1 MVFSSIIFLYFFLP
15 CMLIIYYISPNKT
28 KNIVLLISGLFF
40 YAWGEPVY
48 VFLMLLTTLVDYTAG
63 GIIDRFDSSKKIRTL
78 ALISSLIINLGIL
91 FTFKYSSFFAGIFG
105 IELKKLPLPVGISFY
120 TFQSISYTIDMYM
133 RKIKVQKNFI
143 NYAAYVTLFPQIVAG
158 PIVRYEDVQNEINS
172 RKVNIYLLG
181 EGAGIFIKGLAK
193 KVLLANNIGLLWTEI
208 KGMDYSEISVLT
220 AWLGILAFTFQIYY
234 DFSGYSDMAVGLGK
248 MLGFN
253 FPENFRHPYISRS
266 ISEFWRRWH
275 ITLGSWFR
283 SYVYIPLGGNRKGK
297 YKTLRNLLIVWGL
310 TGLWHGAS
318 WNFILWGLYF
328 GTILVIEKRF
338 FLKFFEKH
346 KIIGNMVTNILVVI
360 GFVFFYNEKNI
371 LDIFI
376 KMFTGRGISFTNV
389 STNYYLLNYLV
400 LLIISFIACTPLLKN
415 IINKCKKNKNLN
427 IVISIV
433 EPIVLIGLLVLST
446 AFIVDAS
453 SNSFLYFRF

>member
-1 MVFSSIIFLYFFLP
+1 MIFSSIYFIYYFLIIFLILYFITPKKF
-15 CMLIIYYISPNKT
+15 
-28 KNIVLLISGLFF
+28 KNYTLLLGSLFFYFYGDSKYIVLL
-40 YAWGEPVY
+40 
-48 VFLMLLTTLVDYTAG
+48 
-63 GIIDRFDSSKKIRTL
+63 
-78 ALISSLIINLGIL
+78 LISSLVNYILGRLISKKNKKLFLIIGLIFNFGLLFYFKYFNFFLSNINSLFKTNINLFSIV
-91 FTFKYSSFFAGIFG
+91 
-105 IELKKLPLPVGISFY
+105 LPLGISFY
-120 TFQSISYTIDMYM
+120 TFKNASYLIDVYKN
-133 RKIKVQKNFI
+133 RVNSEKNFI
-143 NYAAYVTLFPQIVAG
+143 NYFTYIAMFPSLIQG
-158 PIVRYEDVQNEINS
+158 PIVRYKDIDLKDKKISFDNFAMGVE
-172 RKVNIYLLG
+172 R
-181 EGAGIFIKGLAK
+181 FIIGLSK
-193 KVLLANNIGLLWTEI
+193 KV
-208 KGMDYSEISVLT
+208 
-220 AWLGILAFTFQIYY
+220 ILADTLVKLVTSLTNMEVQTVVSLWVKATSDIVKLYL
-234 DFSGYSDMAVGLGK
+234 DFSGYTDMAIGLGLMIGIK
-248 MLGFN
+248 IM
-253 FPENFRHPYISRS
+253 ENFDYPLSTYSVTS
-266 ISEFWRRWH
+266 FWRKWH
-275 ITLGSWFR
+275 ISLSSWFKD
-283 SYVYIPLGGNRKGK
+283 YIYIPLGGNRKGK
-297 YKTLRNLLIVWGL
+297 FRKYFNIFVVWFL

-433 EPIVLIGLLVLST
+433 EPIILIGLLVLST

>member
-1 MVFSSIIFLYFFLP
+1 MIFSSIYFIYYFLIIFLILYFITPKKF
-15 CMLIIYYISPNKT
+15 
-28 KNIVLLISGLFF
+28 KNYTLLLGSLFFYFYGDSKYIVLL
-40 YAWGEPVY
+40 
-48 VFLMLLTTLVDYTAG
+48 
-63 GIIDRFDSSKKIRTL
+63 
-78 ALISSLIINLGIL
+78 LISSLVNYILGRLISKKNKKLFLIIGLIFNFGLLFYFKYFNFFLSNINSLFKTNINLFSIV
-91 FTFKYSSFFAGIFG
+91 
-105 IELKKLPLPVGISFY
+105 LPLGISFY
-120 TFQSISYTIDMYM
+120 TFKNASYLIDVYKN
-133 RKIKVQKNFI
+133 RVNPEKNFI
-143 NYAAYVTLFPQIVAG
+143 NYFTYIAMFPSLIQG
-158 PIVRYEDVQNEINS
+158 PIVRYKDIDLKDKKISFDNFAMGVERFIIGLS
-172 RKVNIYLLG
+172 KKVIL
-181 EGAGIFIKGLAK
+181 ADTLAK
-193 KVLLANNIGLLWTEI
+193 LVASLTNMEVQTVVSLWVKATSDI
-208 KGMDYSEISVLT
+208 VKLYL
-220 AWLGILAFTFQIYY
+220 
-234 DFSGYSDMAVGLGK
+234 DFSGYTDMAIGLGLMIGIK
-248 MLGFN
+248 IM
-253 FPENFRHPYISRS
+253 ENFDYPLSTYSVTS
-266 ISEFWRRWH
+266 FWRKWH
-275 ITLGSWFR
+275 ISLSSWFKD
-283 SYVYIPLGGNRKGK
+283 YIYIPLGGNRKGK
-297 YKTLRNLLIVWGL
+297 FRKYFNIFVVWFL

-346 KIIGNMVTNILVVI
+346 KIIGNIVTNFLVVI

-389 STNYYLLNYLV
+389 STNYYLLNYFV

>member
-1 MVFSSIIFLYFFLP
+1 MIFSSIYFIYYFLIIFLILYFITPKKF
-15 CMLIIYYISPNKT
+15 
-28 KNIVLLISGLFF
+28 KNYTLLLGSLFFYFYGDSKYIVLL
-40 YAWGEPVY
+40 
-48 VFLMLLTTLVDYTAG
+48 
-63 GIIDRFDSSKKIRTL
+63 
-78 ALISSLIINLGIL
+78 LISSLVNYILGRIISKKNRKLFLIIGLIFNFGLLFYFKYFNFFLSNINSLFKTNINLFSIV
-91 FTFKYSSFFAGIFG
+91 
-105 IELKKLPLPVGISFY
+105 LPLGISFY
-120 TFQSISYTIDMYM
+120 TFKNASYLIDVYKN
-133 RKIKVQKNFI
+133 RVNSEKNFI
-143 NYAAYVTLFPQIVAG
+143 NYFTYIAMFPSLIQG
-158 PIVRYEDVQNEINS
+158 PIVRYKDIDLKDKKISFDNFAMGVERFIIGLS
-172 RKVNIYLLG
+172 KKVIL
-181 EGAGIFIKGLAK
+181 ADTLAK
-193 KVLLANNIGLLWTEI
+193 LVTSLTNMEVQTVVSLWVKATSDI
-208 KGMDYSEISVLT
+208 VKLYL
-220 AWLGILAFTFQIYY
+220 
-234 DFSGYSDMAVGLGK
+234 DFSGYTDMAIGLGLMIGIK
-248 MLGFN
+248 IM
-253 FPENFRHPYISRS
+253 ENFDYPLSTYSVTS
-266 ISEFWRRWH
+266 FWRKWH
-275 ITLGSWFR
+275 ISLSSWFKD
-283 SYVYIPLGGNRKGK
+283 YIYIPLGGNRKGK
-297 YKTLRNLLIVWGL
+297 FRKYFNIFVVWFL

-346 KIIGNMVTNILVVI
+346 KIVGNMVTNILVVI
-360 GFVFFYNEKNI
+360 GFVFFYNEKNV

>member
-1 MVFSSIIFLYFFLP
+1 MIFSSIYFIYYFLIIFLILYFITPKKF
-15 CMLIIYYISPNKT
+15 
-28 KNIVLLISGLFF
+28 KNYTLLLGSLFFYFYGDSKYIVLL
-40 YAWGEPVY
+40 
-48 VFLMLLTTLVDYTAG
+48 
-63 GIIDRFDSSKKIRTL
+63 
-78 ALISSLIINLGIL
+78 LISSLVNYILGRLISKKNKKLFLIIGLIFNFGLLFYFKYFNFFLSNINSLFKTNINLFSIV
-91 FTFKYSSFFAGIFG
+91 
-105 IELKKLPLPVGISFY
+105 LPLGISFY
-120 TFQSISYTIDMYM
+120 TFKNASYLIDVYKN
-133 RKIKVQKNFI
+133 RVNSEKNFI
-143 NYAAYVTLFPQIVAG
+143 NYFTYIAMFPSLIQG
-158 PIVRYEDVQNEINS
+158 PIVRYKDIVLKDKKISFDNFAMGVERFIIGLS
-172 RKVNIYLLG
+172 KKVIL
-181 EGAGIFIKGLAK
+181 ADTLAK
-193 KVLLANNIGLLWTEI
+193 LVTSLTNMEVQTVVSLWVKATSDI
-208 KGMDYSEISVLT
+208 VKLYL
-220 AWLGILAFTFQIYY
+220 
-234 DFSGYSDMAVGLGK
+234 DFSGYTDMAIGLGLMIGIK
-248 MLGFN
+248 IM
-253 FPENFRHPYISRS
+253 ENFDYPLSTYSVTS
-266 ISEFWRRWH
+266 FWRKWH
-275 ITLGSWFR
+275 ISLSSWFKD
-283 SYVYIPLGGNRKGK
+283 YIYIPLGGNRKGK
-297 YKTLRNLLIVWGL
+297 FRKYFNIFVVWFL

-376 KMFTGRGISFTNV
+376 KMFTGKGISFTNE

-433 EPIVLIGLLVLST
+433 EPIILIGLLVLST

>member
-1 MVFSSIIFLYFFLP
+1 MIFSSIYFIYYFLIIFLILYFITPKKF
-15 CMLIIYYISPNKT
+15 
-28 KNIVLLISGLFF
+28 KNYTLLLGSLFFYFYGDSKYIVLL
-40 YAWGEPVY
+40 
-48 VFLMLLTTLVDYTAG
+48 
-63 GIIDRFDSSKKIRTL
+63 
-78 ALISSLIINLGIL
+78 LISSLVNYILGRLISKKNKKLFLIIGLIFNFGLLFYFKYFNFFLSNINSLFKTNINLFSIV
-91 FTFKYSSFFAGIFG
+91 
-105 IELKKLPLPVGISFY
+105 LPLGISFY
-120 TFQSISYTIDMYM
+120 TFKNASYLIDVYKN
-133 RKIKVQKNFI
+133 RVNSEKNFI
-143 NYAAYVTLFPQIVAG
+143 NYFTYIAMFPSLIQG
-158 PIVRYEDVQNEINS
+158 PIVRYKDIDLKDKKISFDNFAMGVERFVIGLS
-172 RKVNIYLLG
+172 KKVIL
-181 EGAGIFIKGLAK
+181 ADTLAK
-193 KVLLANNIGLLWTEI
+193 LVTSLTNMEVQTVVSLWVKATSDI
-208 KGMDYSEISVLT
+208 VKLYL
-220 AWLGILAFTFQIYY
+220 
-234 DFSGYSDMAVGLGK
+234 DFSGYTDMAIGLGLMIGIK
-248 MLGFN
+248 IM
-253 FPENFRHPYISRS
+253 ENFDYPLSTYSVTS
-266 ISEFWRRWH
+266 FWRKWH
-275 ITLGSWFR
+275 ISLSSWFKD
-283 SYVYIPLGGNRKGK
+283 YIYIPLGGNRKGK
-297 YKTLRNLLIVWGL
+297 FRKYFNIFVVWFL

-376 KMFTGRGISFTNV
+376 KMFTGKGISFTNV

-427 IVISIV
+427 IAISIV

>member
-1 MVFSSIIFLYFFLP
+1 MIFSSIYFIYYFLIIFLILYFITPKKFKNYTFL
-15 CMLIIYYISPNKT
+15 LGSLFFYFYGDSKY
-28 KNIVLLISGLFF
+28 IVLL
-40 YAWGEPVY
+40 
-48 VFLMLLTTLVDYTAG
+48 
-63 GIIDRFDSSKKIRTL
+63 
-78 ALISSLIINLGIL
+78 LISSLVNYILGRLISKKNKKLFLIIGLIFNFGLLFYFKYFNFFLSNINSLFKTNINLFSIV
-91 FTFKYSSFFAGIFG
+91 
-105 IELKKLPLPVGISFY
+105 LPLGISFY
-120 TFQSISYTIDMYM
+120 TFKNASYLIDVYKN
-133 RKIKVQKNFI
+133 RVNSEKNFI
-143 NYAAYVTLFPQIVAG
+143 NYFTYIAMFPSLIQG
-158 PIVRYEDVQNEINS
+158 PIVRYKDIDLKDKKISFDNFAMGVERFVIGLS
-172 RKVNIYLLG
+172 KKVIL
-181 EGAGIFIKGLAK
+181 ADTLAK
-193 KVLLANNIGLLWTEI
+193 LVTSLTNMEVQTVVSLWVKATSDI
-208 KGMDYSEISVLT
+208 VKLYL
-220 AWLGILAFTFQIYY
+220 
-234 DFSGYSDMAVGLGK
+234 DFSGYTDMAIGLGLMIGIK
-248 MLGFN
+248 IM
-253 FPENFRHPYISRS
+253 ENFDYPLSTYSVTS
-266 ISEFWRRWH
+266 FWRKWH
-275 ITLGSWFR
+275 ISLSSWFKD
-283 SYVYIPLGGNRKGK
+283 YIYIPLGGNRKGK
-297 YKTLRNLLIVWGL
+297 FRKYFNIFVVWFL

>member
-1 MVFSSIIFLYFFLP
+1 MIFSSIYFIYYFLIIFLILYFITPKKF
-15 CMLIIYYISPNKT
+15 
-28 KNIVLLISGLFF
+28 KNYTLLLGSLFFYFYGDSKYIVLL
-40 YAWGEPVY
+40 
-48 VFLMLLTTLVDYTAG
+48 
-63 GIIDRFDSSKKIRTL
+63 
-78 ALISSLIINLGIL
+78 LISSLVNYILGRLISKKNKKLFLIIGLIFNFGLLFYFKYFNFFLSNINSLFKTNINLFSIV
-91 FTFKYSSFFAGIFG
+91 
-105 IELKKLPLPVGISFY
+105 LPLGISFY
-120 TFQSISYTIDMYM
+120 TFKNASYLIDVYKN
-133 RKIKVQKNFI
+133 RVNPEKNFI
-143 NYAAYVTLFPQIVAG
+143 NYFTYIAMFPSLIQG
-158 PIVRYEDVQNEINS
+158 PIVRYKDIDLKDKKISFDNFAMGVERFIIGLS
-172 RKVNIYLLG
+172 KKVIL
-181 EGAGIFIKGLAK
+181 ADTLAK
-193 KVLLANNIGLLWTEI
+193 LVTSFTNMEVQTVVSLWVKATSDI
-208 KGMDYSEISVLT
+208 VKLYL
-220 AWLGILAFTFQIYY
+220 
-234 DFSGYSDMAVGLGK
+234 DFSGYTDMAIGLGLMIGIK
-248 MLGFN
+248 IM
-253 FPENFRHPYISRS
+253 ENFDYPLSTYSVTS
-266 ISEFWRRWH
+266 FWRKWH
-275 ITLGSWFR
+275 ISLSSWFKD
-283 SYVYIPLGGNRKGK
+283 YIYIPLGGNRKGK
-297 YKTLRNLLIVWGL
+297 FRKYFNIFVVWFL

-389 STNYYLLNYLV
+389 STNYYLLNYFV

-427 IVISIV
+427 LVISIV

>member
-1 MVFSSIIFLYFFLP
+1 MIFSSIYFIYYFLIIFLILYFITPKKF
-15 CMLIIYYISPNKT
+15 
-28 KNIVLLISGLFF
+28 KNYTLLLGSLFFYFYGDSKYIVLL
-40 YAWGEPVY
+40 
-48 VFLMLLTTLVDYTAG
+48 
-63 GIIDRFDSSKKIRTL
+63 
-78 ALISSLIINLGIL
+78 LISSLVNYILGRLISKKNKKLFLIIGLIFNFGLLFYFKYFNFFLSNINSLFKTNINLFSIV
-91 FTFKYSSFFAGIFG
+91 
-105 IELKKLPLPVGISFY
+105 LPLGISFY
-120 TFQSISYTIDMYM
+120 TFKNASYLIDVYKN
-133 RKIKVQKNFI
+133 RVNSEKNFI
-143 NYAAYVTLFPQIVAG
+143 NYFTYIAMFPSLIQG
-158 PIVRYEDVQNEINS
+158 PIVRYKDIDLKDKKISFDNFAMGVERFIIGLS
-172 RKVNIYLLG
+172 KKVIL
-181 EGAGIFIKGLAK
+181 ADTLAK
-193 KVLLANNIGLLWTEI
+193 LVTSLTNMEVQTVVSLWVKATSDI
-208 KGMDYSEISVLT
+208 VKLYL
-220 AWLGILAFTFQIYY
+220 
-234 DFSGYSDMAVGLGK
+234 DFSGYTDMAIGLGLMIGIK
-248 MLGFN
+248 IM
-253 FPENFRHPYISRS
+253 ENFDYPLSTYSVTS
-266 ISEFWRRWH
+266 FWRKWH
-275 ITLGSWFR
+275 ISLSSWFKD
-283 SYVYIPLGGNRKGK
+283 YIYIPLGGNRKGK
-297 YKTLRNLLIVWGL
+297 FRKYFNIFVVWFL

-376 KMFTGRGISFTNV
+376 KMFTGKGISFTNV

-427 IVISIV
+427 IVLSIV
-433 EPIVLIGLLVLST
+433 EPIILIGLLVLST

>member
-1 MVFSSIIFLYFFLP
+1 MIFSSIYFIYYFLIIFLILYFITP
-15 CMLIIYYISPNKT
+15 KKY
-28 KNIVLLISGLFF
+28 KNYTLLLGSLFFYFYGDSKYIVLL
-40 YAWGEPVY
+40 
-48 VFLMLLTTLVDYTAG
+48 
-63 GIIDRFDSSKKIRTL
+63 
-78 ALISSLIINLGIL
+78 LISSLVNYILGRLISKKNKKLFLIIGLIFNFGLLFYFKYFNFFLSNINSLFKTNINLFSIV
-91 FTFKYSSFFAGIFG
+91 
-105 IELKKLPLPVGISFY
+105 LPLGISFY
-120 TFQSISYTIDMYM
+120 TFKNASYLIDVYKN
-133 RKIKVQKNFI
+133 RVNSEKNFI
-143 NYAAYVTLFPQIVAG
+143 NYFTYIAMFPSLIQG
-158 PIVRYEDVQNEINS
+158 PIVRYKDIDLKDKKISFDNFAMGVERFIIGLS
-172 RKVNIYLLG
+172 KKVIL
-181 EGAGIFIKGLAK
+181 ADTLAK
-193 KVLLANNIGLLWTEI
+193 LVTSLTNMEVQTVVSLWVKATSDI
-208 KGMDYSEISVLT
+208 VKLYL
-220 AWLGILAFTFQIYY
+220 
-234 DFSGYSDMAVGLGK
+234 DFSGYTDMAIGLGLMIGIK
-248 MLGFN
+248 II
-253 FPENFRHPYISRS
+253 ENFDYPLSTYSVTS
-266 ISEFWRRWH
+266 FWRKWH
-275 ITLGSWFR
+275 ISLSSWFKD
-283 SYVYIPLGGNRKGK
+283 YIYIPLGGNRKGK
-297 YKTLRNLLIVWGL
+297 FRKYFNIFVVWFL

-328 GTILVIEKRF
+328 GIILVIEKRF

-415 IINKCKKNKNLN
+415 IINKCKNNKNLN

>member
-1 MVFSSIIFLYFFLP
+1 MIFSSIYFIYYFLIIFLILYFITP
-15 CMLIIYYISPNKT
+15 KKY
-28 KNIVLLISGLFF
+28 KNYTLLLGSLFFYFYGDSKYIVLL
-40 YAWGEPVY
+40 
-48 VFLMLLTTLVDYTAG
+48 
-63 GIIDRFDSSKKIRTL
+63 
-78 ALISSLIINLGIL
+78 LISSLVNYILGRLISKKNKKLFLIIGLIFNFGLLFYFKYFNFFLSNINSLFKTNINLFSIV
-91 FTFKYSSFFAGIFG
+91 
-105 IELKKLPLPVGISFY
+105 LPLGISFY
-120 TFQSISYTIDMYM
+120 TFKNASYLIDVYKN
-133 RKIKVQKNFI
+133 RVNSEKNFI
-143 NYAAYVTLFPQIVAG
+143 NYFTYIAMFPSLIQG
-158 PIVRYEDVQNEINS
+158 PIVRYKDIDLKDKKISFDNFAMGVERFIIGLS
-172 RKVNIYLLG
+172 KKVIL
-181 EGAGIFIKGLAK
+181 ADTLAK
-193 KVLLANNIGLLWTEI
+193 LVTSLTNMEVQTIVSLWVKATSDI
-208 KGMDYSEISVLT
+208 VKLYL
-220 AWLGILAFTFQIYY
+220 
-234 DFSGYSDMAVGLGK
+234 DFSGYTDMAIGLGLMIGIK
-248 MLGFN
+248 IM
-253 FPENFRHPYISRS
+253 ENFDYPLSTYSVTS
-266 ISEFWRRWH
+266 FWRKWH
-275 ITLGSWFR
+275 ISLSSWFKD
-283 SYVYIPLGGNRKGK
+283 YIYIPLGGNRKGK
-297 YKTLRNLLIVWGL
+297 FRKYFNIFVVWFL

-376 KMFTGRGISFTNV
+376 KMFTGKGISFTNV

>member
-1 MVFSSIIFLYFFLP
+1 MIFSSIYFIYYFLIIFLILYFITPKKF
-15 CMLIIYYISPNKT
+15 
-28 KNIVLLISGLFF
+28 KNYTLLLGSLFFYFYGDSKYIVLL
-40 YAWGEPVY
+40 
-48 VFLMLLTTLVDYTAG
+48 
-63 GIIDRFDSSKKIRTL
+63 
-78 ALISSLIINLGIL
+78 LISSLVNYILGRLISKKNKKLFLIIGLIFNFGLLFYFKYFNFFLSNINSLFKTNINLFSIV
-91 FTFKYSSFFAGIFG
+91 
-105 IELKKLPLPVGISFY
+105 LPLGISFY
-120 TFQSISYTIDMYM
+120 TFKNASYLIDVY
-133 RKIKVQKNFI
+133 KNKVNPEKNFI
-143 NYAAYVTLFPQIVAG
+143 NYFTYIAMFPSLIQG
-158 PIVRYEDVQNEINS
+158 PIVRYKDIDLKDKKISFDNFAMGVERFIIGLS
-172 RKVNIYLLG
+172 KKVIL
-181 EGAGIFIKGLAK
+181 ADTLAK
-193 KVLLANNIGLLWTEI
+193 LVTSLTNMEVQTVVSLWVKATSDI
-208 KGMDYSEISVLT
+208 VKLYL
-220 AWLGILAFTFQIYY
+220 
-234 DFSGYSDMAVGLGK
+234 DFSGYTDMAIGLGLMIGIK
-248 MLGFN
+248 IM
-253 FPENFRHPYISRS
+253 ENFDYPLSTYSVTS
-266 ISEFWRRWH
+266 FWRKWH
-275 ITLGSWFR
+275 ISLSSWFKD
-283 SYVYIPLGGNRKGK
+283 YIYIPLGGNRKGK
-297 YKTLRNLLIVWGL
+297 FRKYFNIFVVWFL

-338 FLKFFEKH
+338 FLNFFEKQ

-371 LDIFI
+371 LDIFL
-376 KMFTGRGISFTNV
+376 KMFTGKGISFTNV

>member
-1 MVFSSIIFLYFFLP
+1 MIFSSIYFIYYFLIIFLILYFITPKKF
-15 CMLIIYYISPNKT
+15 
-28 KNIVLLISGLFF
+28 KNYTLLLGSLFFYFYGDSKYIVLL
-40 YAWGEPVY
+40 
-48 VFLMLLTTLVDYTAG
+48 
-63 GIIDRFDSSKKIRTL
+63 
-78 ALISSLIINLGIL
+78 LISSLVNYILGRLISKKNKKLFLIIGLIFNFGLLFYFKYFNFFLSNINSLFKTNINLFSIV
-91 FTFKYSSFFAGIFG
+91 
-105 IELKKLPLPVGISFY
+105 LPLGISFY
-120 TFQSISYTIDMYM
+120 TFKNASYLIDVYKN
-133 RKIKVQKNFI
+133 RVNPEKNFI
-143 NYAAYVTLFPQIVAG
+143 NYFTYIAMFPSLIQG
-158 PIVRYEDVQNEINS
+158 PIVRYKDIDLKDKKISFDNFAMGVERFIIGLS
-172 RKVNIYLLG
+172 KKVIL
-181 EGAGIFIKGLAK
+181 ADTLAK
-193 KVLLANNIGLLWTEI
+193 LVTSLTNMEVQTVVSLWVKATSDI
-208 KGMDYSEISVLT
+208 VKLYL
-220 AWLGILAFTFQIYY
+220 
-234 DFSGYSDMAVGLGK
+234 DFSGYTDMAIGLGLMIGIK
-248 MLGFN
+248 IM
-253 FPENFRHPYISRS
+253 ENFDYPLSTYS
-266 ISEFWRRWH
+266 ITSFWRKWH
-275 ITLGSWFR
+275 ISLSSWFKD
-283 SYVYIPLGGNRKGK
+283 YIYIPLGGNRKGK
-297 YKTLRNLLIVWGL
+297 FRKYFNIFVVWFL

-427 IVISIV
+427 LVISIV

>member
-1 MVFSSIIFLYFFLP
+1 MIFSSIYFIYYFLIIFLILYFITPKKF
-15 CMLIIYYISPNKT
+15 
-28 KNIVLLISGLFF
+28 KNYTLLLGSLFFYFYGDSKYIVLL
-40 YAWGEPVY
+40 
-48 VFLMLLTTLVDYTAG
+48 
-63 GIIDRFDSSKKIRTL
+63 
-78 ALISSLIINLGIL
+78 LISSLVNYILGRLISKKNKKLFLIIGLIFNFGLLFYFKYFNFFLSNINSLFKTNINLFSIV
-91 FTFKYSSFFAGIFG
+91 
-105 IELKKLPLPVGISFY
+105 LPLGISFY
-120 TFQSISYTIDMYM
+120 TFKNASYLIDVYKN
-133 RKIKVQKNFI
+133 RVNPEKNFI
-143 NYAAYVTLFPQIVAG
+143 NYFTYIAMFPSLIQG
-158 PIVRYEDVQNEINS
+158 PIVRYKDIDLKDKKISFDNFAMGVERFIIGLS
-172 RKVNIYLLG
+172 KKVIL
-181 EGAGIFIKGLAK
+181 ADTLAK
-193 KVLLANNIGLLWTEI
+193 LVTSLTNMEVQTVVSLWVKATSDI
-208 KGMDYSEISVLT
+208 VKLYL
-220 AWLGILAFTFQIYY
+220 
-234 DFSGYSDMAVGLGK
+234 DFSGYTDMAIGLGLMIGIK
-248 MLGFN
+248 IM
-253 FPENFRHPYISRS
+253 ENFDYPLSTYSVTS
-266 ISEFWRRWH
+266 FWRKWH
-275 ITLGSWFR
+275 ISLSSWFKD
-283 SYVYIPLGGNRKGK
+283 YIYIPLGGNRKGK
-297 YKTLRNLLIVWGL
+297 FRKYFNIFVVWFL

-389 STNYYLLNYLV
+389 STNYYLLNYFV

-433 EPIVLIGLLVLST
+433 EPIILIGLLVLST

>member
-1 MVFSSIIFLYFFLP
+1 MIFSSIYFIYYFLIIFLILYFITPKKF
-15 CMLIIYYISPNKT
+15 
-28 KNIVLLISGLFF
+28 KNYTLLLGSLFFYFYGDSKYIVLL
-40 YAWGEPVY
+40 
-48 VFLMLLTTLVDYTAG
+48 
-63 GIIDRFDSSKKIRTL
+63 
-78 ALISSLIINLGIL
+78 LISSLVNYILGRLISKKNKKLFLIIGLIFNFGLLFYFKYFNFFLSNINSLFKTNINLFSIV
-91 FTFKYSSFFAGIFG
+91 
-105 IELKKLPLPVGISFY
+105 LPLGISFY
-120 TFQSISYTIDMYM
+120 TFKNASYLIDVYKN
-133 RKIKVQKNFI
+133 RVNSEKNFI
-143 NYAAYVTLFPQIVAG
+143 NYFTYIAMFPSLIQG
-158 PIVRYEDVQNEINS
+158 PIVRYKDIDLKDKKISFDNFAMGVERFIIGLS
-172 RKVNIYLLG
+172 KKVIL
-181 EGAGIFIKGLAK
+181 ADTLAK
-193 KVLLANNIGLLWTEI
+193 LVTSLTNMEVQTVVSLWVKATSDI
-208 KGMDYSEISVLT
+208 VKLYL
-220 AWLGILAFTFQIYY
+220 
-234 DFSGYSDMAVGLGK
+234 DFSGYTDMAIGLGLMIGIK
-248 MLGFN
+248 IM
-253 FPENFRHPYISRS
+253 ENFDYPLSTYSVTS
-266 ISEFWRRWH
+266 FWRKWH
-275 ITLGSWFR
+275 ISLSSWFKD
-283 SYVYIPLGGNRKGK
+283 YIYIPLGGNRKGK
-297 YKTLRNLLIVWGL
+297 FRKYFNIFVVWFL

-346 KIIGNMVTNILVVI
+346 KIIGNIVTNFLVVI

-389 STNYYLLNYLV
+389 STNYYLLNYFV

>member
-1 MVFSSIIFLYFFLP
+1 MIFSSIYFIYYFLIIFLILYFITPKKF
-15 CMLIIYYISPNKT
+15 
-28 KNIVLLISGLFF
+28 KNYTLLLGSLFFYFYGDSKYIVLL
-40 YAWGEPVY
+40 
-48 VFLMLLTTLVDYTAG
+48 
-63 GIIDRFDSSKKIRTL
+63 
-78 ALISSLIINLGIL
+78 LISSLVNYILGRLISKKNKKLFLIIGLIFNFGLLFYFKYFNFFLSNINSLFKTNINLFSIV
-91 FTFKYSSFFAGIFG
+91 
-105 IELKKLPLPVGISFY
+105 LPLGISFY
-120 TFQSISYTIDMYM
+120 TFKNASYLIDVYKN
-133 RKIKVQKNFI
+133 RVNPEKNFI
-143 NYAAYVTLFPQIVAG
+143 NYFTYIAMFPSLIQG
-158 PIVRYEDVQNEINS
+158 PIVRYKDIDLKDKKISFDNFAMGVERFIIGLS
-172 RKVNIYLLG
+172 KKVIL
-181 EGAGIFIKGLAK
+181 ADTLAK
-193 KVLLANNIGLLWTEI
+193 LVTSLTNMEVQTVVSLWVKATSDI
-208 KGMDYSEISVLT
+208 VKLYL
-220 AWLGILAFTFQIYY
+220 
-234 DFSGYSDMAVGLGK
+234 DFSGYTDMAIGLGLMIGIK
-248 MLGFN
+248 IM
-253 FPENFRHPYISRS
+253 ENFDYPLSTYSVTS
-266 ISEFWRRWH
+266 FWRKWH
-275 ITLGSWFR
+275 ISLSSWFKD
-283 SYVYIPLGGNRKGK
+283 YIYIPLGGNRKGK
-297 YKTLRNLLIVWGL
+297 FRKYFNIFVVWFL

-446 AFIVDAS
+446 AFIVDES

>member
-1 MVFSSIIFLYFFLP
+1 MIFSSIYFIYYFLIIFLILYFITPKKF
-15 CMLIIYYISPNKT
+15 
-28 KNIVLLISGLFF
+28 KNYTLLLGSLFFYFYGDSKYIVLL
-40 YAWGEPVY
+40 
-48 VFLMLLTTLVDYTAG
+48 
-63 GIIDRFDSSKKIRTL
+63 
-78 ALISSLIINLGIL
+78 LISSLVNYILGRLISKKNKKLFLIIGLIFNFGLLFYFKYFNFFLSNINSLFKTNINLFSIV
-91 FTFKYSSFFAGIFG
+91 
-105 IELKKLPLPVGISFY
+105 LPLGISFY
-120 TFQSISYTIDMYM
+120 TFKNASYLIDVYKN
-133 RKIKVQKNFI
+133 RVNSEKNFI
-143 NYAAYVTLFPQIVAG
+143 NYFTYIAMFPSLIQG
-158 PIVRYEDVQNEINS
+158 PIVRYKDIDLKNKKISFDNFAMGVERFIIGLS
-172 RKVNIYLLG
+172 KKVIL
-181 EGAGIFIKGLAK
+181 ADTLAK
-193 KVLLANNIGLLWTEI
+193 LVTSLTNMEVQTVVSLWVKATSDI
-208 KGMDYSEISVLT
+208 VKLYL
-220 AWLGILAFTFQIYY
+220 
-234 DFSGYSDMAVGLGK
+234 DFSGYTDMAIGLGLMIGIK
-248 MLGFN
+248 IM
-253 FPENFRHPYISRS
+253 ENFDYPLSTYSVTS
-266 ISEFWRRWH
+266 FWRKWH
-275 ITLGSWFR
+275 ISLSSWFKD
-283 SYVYIPLGGNRKGK
+283 YIYIPLGGNRKGK
-297 YKTLRNLLIVWGL
+297 FRKYFNIFVVWFL

-376 KMFTGRGISFTNV
+376 KMFTGKGISFTNV

-400 LLIISFIACTPLLKN
+400 LLIMSFIACTPLLKN

>member
-1 MVFSSIIFLYFFLP
+1 MIFSSIYFIYYFLIIFLILYFITPKKF
-15 CMLIIYYISPNKT
+15 
-28 KNIVLLISGLFF
+28 KNYTLLLGSLFFYFYGDSKYIVLL
-40 YAWGEPVY
+40 
-48 VFLMLLTTLVDYTAG
+48 
-63 GIIDRFDSSKKIRTL
+63 
-78 ALISSLIINLGIL
+78 LISSLVNYILGRLISKKNKKLFLLIGLIFNFGLLFYFKYFNFFLSNINSLFKTNINLFSIV
-91 FTFKYSSFFAGIFG
+91 
-105 IELKKLPLPVGISFY
+105 LPLGISFY
-120 TFQSISYTIDMYM
+120 TFKNASYLIDVYKN
-133 RKIKVQKNFI
+133 RVNPEKNFI
-143 NYAAYVTLFPQIVAG
+143 NYFTYIAMFPSLIQG
-158 PIVRYEDVQNEINS
+158 PIVRYKDIDLKDKKISFDNFAMGVERFIIGLS
-172 RKVNIYLLG
+172 KKVIL
-181 EGAGIFIKGLAK
+181 ADTLAK
-193 KVLLANNIGLLWTEI
+193 LVTSLTNMEVQTVVSLWVKATSDI
-208 KGMDYSEISVLT
+208 VKLYL
-220 AWLGILAFTFQIYY
+220 
-234 DFSGYSDMAVGLGK
+234 DFSGYTDMAIGLGLMIGIK
-248 MLGFN
+248 IM
-253 FPENFRHPYISRS
+253 ENFDYPLSTYSVTS
-266 ISEFWRRWH
+266 FWRKWH
-275 ITLGSWFR
+275 ISLSSWFKD
-283 SYVYIPLGGNRKGK
+283 YIYIPLGGNRKGK
-297 YKTLRNLLIVWGL
+297 FRKYFNIFVVWFL

-376 KMFTGRGISFTNV
+376 KMFTGKGISFTNV
-389 STNYYLLNYLV
+389 STNYYLLNYLM

>member
-1 MVFSSIIFLYFFLP
+1 MIFSSIYFIYYFLIIFLILYFITPKKF
-15 CMLIIYYISPNKT
+15 
-28 KNIVLLISGLFF
+28 KNYTLLLGSLFFYFYGDSKYIVLL
-40 YAWGEPVY
+40 
-48 VFLMLLTTLVDYTAG
+48 
-63 GIIDRFDSSKKIRTL
+63 
-78 ALISSLIINLGIL
+78 LISSLVNYILGRLISKKNKKLFLIIGLIFNFGLLFYFKYFNFFLSNINSLFKTNINLFSIV
-91 FTFKYSSFFAGIFG
+91 
-105 IELKKLPLPVGISFY
+105 LPLGISFY
-120 TFQSISYTIDMYM
+120 TFKNASYLIDVY
-133 RKIKVQKNFI
+133 KNKVNPEKNFI
-143 NYAAYVTLFPQIVAG
+143 NYFTYIAMFPSLIQG
-158 PIVRYEDVQNEINS
+158 PIVRYKDIDLKDKKISFDNFAMGVERFIIGLS
-172 RKVNIYLLG
+172 KKVIL
-181 EGAGIFIKGLAK
+181 ADTLAK
-193 KVLLANNIGLLWTEI
+193 LVTSLTNMEVQTVVSLWVKATSDI
-208 KGMDYSEISVLT
+208 VKLYL
-220 AWLGILAFTFQIYY
+220 
-234 DFSGYSDMAVGLGK
+234 DFSGYTDMAIGLGLMIGIK
-248 MLGFN
+248 IM
-253 FPENFRHPYISRS
+253 ENFDYPLSTYSVTS
-266 ISEFWRRWH
+266 FWRKWH
-275 ITLGSWFR
+275 ISLSSWFKD
-283 SYVYIPLGGNRKGK
+283 YIYIPLGGNRKGK
-297 YKTLRNLLIVWGL
+297 FRKYFNIFVVWFL

-346 KIIGNMVTNILVVI
+346 KIIGNIVTNFLVVI

-389 STNYYLLNYLV
+389 STNYYLLNYFV

-433 EPIVLIGLLVLST
+433 EPIILIGLLVLST

>member
-1 MVFSSIIFLYFFLP
+1 MIFSSIYFIYYFLIIFLILYFITPKKF
-15 CMLIIYYISPNKT
+15 
-28 KNIVLLISGLFF
+28 KNYTLLLGSLFFYFYGDSKYIVLL
-40 YAWGEPVY
+40 
-48 VFLMLLTTLVDYTAG
+48 
-63 GIIDRFDSSKKIRTL
+63 
-78 ALISSLIINLGIL
+78 LISSLVNYILGRLISKKNKKLFLIIGLIFNFGLLFYFKYFNFFLSNINSLFKTNINLFSIV
-91 FTFKYSSFFAGIFG
+91 
-105 IELKKLPLPVGISFY
+105 LPLGISFY
-120 TFQSISYTIDMYM
+120 TFKNASYLIDVY
-133 RKIKVQKNFI
+133 KNKVNPEKNFI
-143 NYAAYVTLFPQIVAG
+143 NYFTYIAMFPSLIQG
-158 PIVRYEDVQNEINS
+158 PIVRYKDIDLKDKKISFDNFAMGVERFIIGLS
-172 RKVNIYLLG
+172 KKVIL
-181 EGAGIFIKGLAK
+181 ADTLAK
-193 KVLLANNIGLLWTEI
+193 LVTSLTNMEVQTVVSLWV
-208 KGMDYSEISVLT
+208 KAISDIVKLY
-220 AWLGILAFTFQIYY
+220 L
-234 DFSGYSDMAVGLGK
+234 DFSGYTDMAIGLGLMIGIK
-248 MLGFN
+248 IM
-253 FPENFRHPYISRS
+253 ENFDYPLSTYSVTS
-266 ISEFWRRWH
+266 FWRKWH
-275 ITLGSWFR
+275 ISLSSWFKD
-283 SYVYIPLGGNRKGK
+283 YIYIPLGGNRKGK
-297 YKTLRNLLIVWGL
+297 FRKYFNIFVVWFL

-376 KMFTGRGISFTNV
+376 KMFTSRGISFTNV
-389 STNYYLLNYLV
+389 STNYYLLNYFV

>member
-1 MVFSSIIFLYFFLP
+1 MIFSSIYFIYYFLIIF
-15 CMLIIYYISPNKT
+15 LIIYFITPKKF
-28 KNIVLLISGLFF
+28 KNYTLLLGSLFFYFYGDSKYIVLL
-40 YAWGEPVY
+40 
-48 VFLMLLTTLVDYTAG
+48 
-63 GIIDRFDSSKKIRTL
+63 
-78 ALISSLIINLGIL
+78 LISSLVNYILGRLISKKNKKLFLIIGLIFNFGLLFYFKYFNFFLSNINSLFKTNINLFSIV
-91 FTFKYSSFFAGIFG
+91 
-105 IELKKLPLPVGISFY
+105 LPLGISFY
-120 TFQSISYTIDMYM
+120 TFKNASYLIDVY
-133 RKIKVQKNFI
+133 KNKVNSEKNFI
-143 NYAAYVTLFPQIVAG
+143 NYFTYIAMFPSLIQG
-158 PIVRYEDVQNEINS
+158 PIVRYKDIDLKDKKISFDNFAMGVERFIIGLS
-172 RKVNIYLLG
+172 KKVIL
-181 EGAGIFIKGLAK
+181 ADTLAK
-193 KVLLANNIGLLWTEI
+193 LVTSLTNMEVQTVVSLWVKATSDI
-208 KGMDYSEISVLT
+208 VKLYL
-220 AWLGILAFTFQIYY
+220 
-234 DFSGYSDMAVGLGK
+234 DFSGYTDMAIGLGLMIGIK
-248 MLGFN
+248 IM
-253 FPENFRHPYISRS
+253 ENFDYPLSTYSVTS
-266 ISEFWRRWH
+266 FWRKWH
-275 ITLGSWFR
+275 ISLSSWFKD
-283 SYVYIPLGGNRKGK
+283 YIYIPLGGNRKGK
-297 YKTLRNLLIVWGL
+297 FRKYFNIFVVWFL

-346 KIIGNMVTNILVVI
+346 KIIGNIVTNFLVVI

-389 STNYYLLNYLV
+389 STNYYLLNYFV

>member
-1 MVFSSIIFLYFFLP
+1 MIFSSIYFIYYFLIIFLILYFITPKKF
-15 CMLIIYYISPNKT
+15 
-28 KNIVLLISGLFF
+28 KNYTLLLGSLFFYFYGDSKYIVLL
-40 YAWGEPVY
+40 
-48 VFLMLLTTLVDYTAG
+48 
-63 GIIDRFDSSKKIRTL
+63 
-78 ALISSLIINLGIL
+78 LISSLVNYILGRLISKKNKKLFLIIGLIFNFGLLFYFKYFNFFLSNINSLFKTNINLFSIV
-91 FTFKYSSFFAGIFG
+91 
-105 IELKKLPLPVGISFY
+105 LPLGISFY
-120 TFQSISYTIDMYM
+120 TFKNASYLIDVYKN
-133 RKIKVQKNFI
+133 RVNPEKNFI
-143 NYAAYVTLFPQIVAG
+143 NYFTYIAMFPSLIQG
-158 PIVRYEDVQNEINS
+158 PIVRYKDIDLKDKKISFDNFAMGVERFIIGLS
-172 RKVNIYLLG
+172 KKVIL
-181 EGAGIFIKGLAK
+181 ADTLAK
-193 KVLLANNIGLLWTEI
+193 LVTSLTNMEVQTVVSLWVKATSDI
-208 KGMDYSEISVLT
+208 VKLYL
-220 AWLGILAFTFQIYY
+220 
-234 DFSGYSDMAVGLGK
+234 DFSGYTDMAIGLGLMIGIK
-248 MLGFN
+248 IM
-253 FPENFRHPYISRS
+253 ENFDYPLSTYSVTS
-266 ISEFWRRWH
+266 FWRKWH
-275 ITLGSWFR
+275 ISLSSWFKD
-283 SYVYIPLGGNRKGK
+283 YIYIPLGGNRKGK
-297 YKTLRNLLIVWGL
+297 FRKYFNIFVVWFL

-389 STNYYLLNYLV
+389 STNYYLLNYFV

-433 EPIVLIGLLVLST
+433 EPIILIGLLVLST
-446 AFIVDAS
+446 AFIVDES

>member
-1 MVFSSIIFLYFFLP
+1 MIFSSIYFIYYFLIIFLILYFITP
-15 CMLIIYYISPNKT
+15 KKY
-28 KNIVLLISGLFF
+28 KNYTLLLGNLFFYFYGDSKYIVLL
-40 YAWGEPVY
+40 
-48 VFLMLLTTLVDYTAG
+48 
-63 GIIDRFDSSKKIRTL
+63 
-78 ALISSLIINLGIL
+78 LISSLVNYILGRLISKKNKKLFLIIGLIFNFGLLFYFKYFNFFLSNINSLFKTNINLFSIV
-91 FTFKYSSFFAGIFG
+91 
-105 IELKKLPLPVGISFY
+105 LPLGISFY
-120 TFQSISYTIDMYM
+120 TFKNASYLIDVYKN
-133 RKIKVQKNFI
+133 RVNSEKNFI
-143 NYAAYVTLFPQIVAG
+143 NYFTYIAMFPSLIQG
-158 PIVRYEDVQNEINS
+158 PIVRYKDIDLKDKKISFDNFAMGVERFVIGLS
-172 RKVNIYLLG
+172 KKVIL
-181 EGAGIFIKGLAK
+181 ADTLAK
-193 KVLLANNIGLLWTEI
+193 LVTSLTNMEVQTVVSLWVKATSDI
-208 KGMDYSEISVLT
+208 VKLYL
-220 AWLGILAFTFQIYY
+220 
-234 DFSGYSDMAVGLGK
+234 DFSGYTDMAIGLGLMIGIK
-248 MLGFN
+248 IM
-253 FPENFRHPYISRS
+253 ENFDYPLSTYSVTS
-266 ISEFWRRWH
+266 FWRKWH
-275 ITLGSWFR
+275 ISLSSWFKD
-283 SYVYIPLGGNRKGK
+283 YIYIPLGGNRKGK
-297 YKTLRNLLIVWGL
+297 FRKYFNIFVVWFL

-376 KMFTGRGISFTNV
+376 KMFTGKGISFTNV

>member
-1 MVFSSIIFLYFFLP
+1 MIFSSIYFIYYFLIIFLILYFITPKKF
-15 CMLIIYYISPNKT
+15 
-28 KNIVLLISGLFF
+28 KNYTLLLGSLFFYFYGDSKYIVLL
-40 YAWGEPVY
+40 
-48 VFLMLLTTLVDYTAG
+48 
-63 GIIDRFDSSKKIRTL
+63 
-78 ALISSLIINLGIL
+78 LISSLVNYILGRLISKKNKKLFLIIGLIFNFGLLFYFKYFNFFLSNINSLFKTNINLFSIV
-91 FTFKYSSFFAGIFG
+91 
-105 IELKKLPLPVGISFY
+105 LPLGISFY
-120 TFQSISYTIDMYM
+120 TFKNASYLIDVYKN
-133 RKIKVQKNFI
+133 RVNSEKNFI
-143 NYAAYVTLFPQIVAG
+143 NYFTYIAMFPSLIQG
-158 PIVRYEDVQNEINS
+158 PIVRYKDIDLKDKKISFDNFAMGVERFVIGLS
-172 RKVNIYLLG
+172 KKVIL
-181 EGAGIFIKGLAK
+181 ADTLAK
-193 KVLLANNIGLLWTEI
+193 LVTSLTNMEVQTVVSLWVKATSDI
-208 KGMDYSEISVLT
+208 VKLYL
-220 AWLGILAFTFQIYY
+220 
-234 DFSGYSDMAVGLGK
+234 DFSGYTDMAIGLGLMIGIK
-248 MLGFN
+248 IM
-253 FPENFRHPYISRS
+253 ENFDYPLSTYSVTS
-266 ISEFWRRWH
+266 FWRKWH
-275 ITLGSWFR
+275 ISLSSWFKD
-283 SYVYIPLGGNRKGK
+283 YIYIPLGGNRKGK
-297 YKTLRNLLIVWGL
+297 FRKYFNIFVVWFL

>member
-1 MVFSSIIFLYFFLP
+1 MIFSSIYFIYYFLIIF
-15 CMLIIYYISPNKT
+15 LIIYFITPKKF
-28 KNIVLLISGLFF
+28 KNYTLLLGSLFFYFYGDSKYIVLL
-40 YAWGEPVY
+40 
-48 VFLMLLTTLVDYTAG
+48 
-63 GIIDRFDSSKKIRTL
+63 
-78 ALISSLIINLGIL
+78 LISSLVNYILGRLISKKNKKLFLIIGLIFNFGLLFYFKYFNFFLSNINSLFKTNINLFSIV
-91 FTFKYSSFFAGIFG
+91 
-105 IELKKLPLPVGISFY
+105 LPLGISFY
-120 TFQSISYTIDMYM
+120 TFKNASYLIDVYKN
-133 RKIKVQKNFI
+133 RVNPEKNFI
-143 NYAAYVTLFPQIVAG
+143 NYFTYIAMFPSLIQG
-158 PIVRYEDVQNEINS
+158 PIVRYKDIDLKDKKISFDNFAMGVERFIIGLS
-172 RKVNIYLLG
+172 KKVIL
-181 EGAGIFIKGLAK
+181 ADTLAK
-193 KVLLANNIGLLWTEI
+193 LVTSLTNMEVQTVVSLWVKATSDI
-208 KGMDYSEISVLT
+208 VKLYL
-220 AWLGILAFTFQIYY
+220 
-234 DFSGYSDMAVGLGK
+234 DFSGYTDMAIGLGLMIGIK
-248 MLGFN
+248 IM
-253 FPENFRHPYISRS
+253 ENFDYPLSTYSVTS
-266 ISEFWRRWH
+266 FWRKWH
-275 ITLGSWFR
+275 ISLSSWFKD
-283 SYVYIPLGGNRKGK
+283 YIYIPLGGNRKGK
-297 YKTLRNLLIVWGL
+297 FRKYFNIFVVWFL

-346 KIIGNMVTNILVVI
+346 KIIGNIVTNFLVVI

-389 STNYYLLNYLV
+389 STNYYLLNYFV

>member
-1 MVFSSIIFLYFFLP
+1 MIFSSIYFIYYFLIIFLILYFITP
-15 CMLIIYYISPNKT
+15 KKY
-28 KNIVLLISGLFF
+28 KNYTLLLGSLFFYFYGDSKYIVLL
-40 YAWGEPVY
+40 
-48 VFLMLLTTLVDYTAG
+48 
-63 GIIDRFDSSKKIRTL
+63 
-78 ALISSLIINLGIL
+78 LISSLVNYILGRLISKKNKKLFLIIGLIFNFGLLFYFKYFNFFLSNINSLFKTNINLFSIV
-91 FTFKYSSFFAGIFG
+91 
-105 IELKKLPLPVGISFY
+105 LPLGISFY
-120 TFQSISYTIDMYM
+120 TFKNASYLIDVYKN
-133 RKIKVQKNFI
+133 RVNPEKNFI
-143 NYAAYVTLFPQIVAG
+143 NYFTYIAMFPSLIQG
-158 PIVRYEDVQNEINS
+158 PIVRYKDIDLKDKKISFDNFAMGVERFVIGLS
-172 RKVNIYLLG
+172 KKVIL
-181 EGAGIFIKGLAK
+181 ADTLAK
-193 KVLLANNIGLLWTEI
+193 LVTSLTNMEVQTVVSLWVKATSDI
-208 KGMDYSEISVLT
+208 VKLYL
-220 AWLGILAFTFQIYY
+220 
-234 DFSGYSDMAVGLGK
+234 DFSGYTDMAIGLGLMIGIK
-248 MLGFN
+248 IM
-253 FPENFRHPYISRS
+253 ENFDYPLSTYSVTS
-266 ISEFWRRWH
+266 FWRKWH
-275 ITLGSWFR
+275 ISLSSWFKD
-283 SYVYIPLGGNRKGK
+283 YIYIPLGGNRKGK
-297 YKTLRNLLIVWGL
+297 FRKYFNIFVVWFL

-376 KMFTGRGISFTNV
+376 KMFTGKGISFTNV

>member
-1 MVFSSIIFLYFFLP
+1 MIFSSIYFIYYFLIIFLILYFITPKKF
-15 CMLIIYYISPNKT
+15 
-28 KNIVLLISGLFF
+28 KNYTLLLGSLFFYFYGDSKYIVLL
-40 YAWGEPVY
+40 
-48 VFLMLLTTLVDYTAG
+48 
-63 GIIDRFDSSKKIRTL
+63 
-78 ALISSLIINLGIL
+78 LISSLVNYILGRLISKKNKKLFLIIGLIFNFGLLFYFKYFNFFLSNINSLFKTNINLFSIV
-91 FTFKYSSFFAGIFG
+91 
-105 IELKKLPLPVGISFY
+105 LPLGISFY
-120 TFQSISYTIDMYM
+120 TFKNASYLIDVYKN
-133 RKIKVQKNFI
+133 RVNSEKNFI
-143 NYAAYVTLFPQIVAG
+143 NYFTYIAMFPSLIQG
-158 PIVRYEDVQNEINS
+158 PIVRYKDIDLKNKKISFDNFAMGVERFIIGLS
-172 RKVNIYLLG
+172 KKVIL
-181 EGAGIFIKGLAK
+181 ADTLAK
-193 KVLLANNIGLLWTEI
+193 LVTSLTNMEVQTVVSLWVKATSDI
-208 KGMDYSEISVLT
+208 VKLYL
-220 AWLGILAFTFQIYY
+220 
-234 DFSGYSDMAVGLGK
+234 DFSGYTDMAIGLGLMIGIK
-248 MLGFN
+248 IM
-253 FPENFRHPYISRS
+253 ENFDYPLSTYSVTS
-266 ISEFWRRWH
+266 FWRKWH
-275 ITLGSWFR
+275 ISLSSWFKD
-283 SYVYIPLGGNRKGK
+283 YIYIPLGGNRKGK
-297 YKTLRNLLIVWGL
+297 FRKYFNIFVVWFL

-376 KMFTGRGISFTNV
+376 KMFTGKGISFTNV

-415 IINKCKKNKNLN
+415 IINKCKKNKNQN
-427 IVISIV
+427 IVICIV

>member
-1 MVFSSIIFLYFFLP
+1 MIFSSIYFIYYFLIIFLILYFITPKKF
-15 CMLIIYYISPNKT
+15 
-28 KNIVLLISGLFF
+28 KNYTLLLGSLFFYFYGDSKYIVLL
-40 YAWGEPVY
+40 
-48 VFLMLLTTLVDYTAG
+48 
-63 GIIDRFDSSKKIRTL
+63 
-78 ALISSLIINLGIL
+78 LISSLVNYILGRLISKKNKKLFLIIGLIFNFGLLFYFKYFNFFLSNINSLFKTNINLFSIV
-91 FTFKYSSFFAGIFG
+91 
-105 IELKKLPLPVGISFY
+105 LPLGISFY
-120 TFQSISYTIDMYM
+120 TFKNASYLIDVYKN
-133 RKIKVQKNFI
+133 RVNPEKNFI
-143 NYAAYVTLFPQIVAG
+143 NYFTYIVMFPSLIQG
-158 PIVRYEDVQNEINS
+158 PIVRYKDIDLKDKKISFDNFAMGVERFIIGLS
-172 RKVNIYLLG
+172 KKVIL
-181 EGAGIFIKGLAK
+181 ADTLAK
-193 KVLLANNIGLLWTEI
+193 LVTSLTNMEVQTVVSLWVKATSDI
-208 KGMDYSEISVLT
+208 VKLYL
-220 AWLGILAFTFQIYY
+220 
-234 DFSGYSDMAVGLGK
+234 DFSGYTDMAIGLGLMIGIK
-248 MLGFN
+248 IM
-253 FPENFRHPYISRS
+253 ENFDYPLSTYS
-266 ISEFWRRWH
+266 ITSFWRKWH
-275 ITLGSWFR
+275 ISLSSWFKD
-283 SYVYIPLGGNRKGK
+283 YIYIPLGGNRKGK
-297 YKTLRNLLIVWGL
+297 FRKYFNIFVVWFL

>member
-1 MVFSSIIFLYFFLP
+1 MIFSSIYFIYYFLIIFLILYFITPKKF
-15 CMLIIYYISPNKT
+15 
-28 KNIVLLISGLFF
+28 KNYTLLLGSLFFYFYGDSKYIVLL
-40 YAWGEPVY
+40 
-48 VFLMLLTTLVDYTAG
+48 
-63 GIIDRFDSSKKIRTL
+63 
-78 ALISSLIINLGIL
+78 LISSLVNYILGRLISKKNKKLFLIIGLIFNFGLLFYFKYFNFFLSNINSLFKTNINLFSIV
-91 FTFKYSSFFAGIFG
+91 
-105 IELKKLPLPVGISFY
+105 LPLGISFY
-120 TFQSISYTIDMYM
+120 TFKNASYLIDVYKN
-133 RKIKVQKNFI
+133 RVNSEKNFI
-143 NYAAYVTLFPQIVAG
+143 NYFTYIAMFPSLIQG
-158 PIVRYEDVQNEINS
+158 PIVRYKDIDLKNKKISFDNFAMGVERFIIGLS
-172 RKVNIYLLG
+172 KKVIL
-181 EGAGIFIKGLAK
+181 ADTLAK
-193 KVLLANNIGLLWTEI
+193 LVTSLTNMEVQTVVSLWVKATSDIGKLYL
-208 KGMDYSEISVLT
+208 
-220 AWLGILAFTFQIYY
+220 
-234 DFSGYSDMAVGLGK
+234 DFSGYTDMAIGLGLMIGIK
-248 MLGFN
+248 IM
-253 FPENFRHPYISRS
+253 ENFDYPLSTYSVTS
-266 ISEFWRRWH
+266 FWRKWH
-275 ITLGSWFR
+275 ISLSSWFKD
-283 SYVYIPLGGNRKGK
+283 YIYIPLGGNRKGK
-297 YKTLRNLLIVWGL
+297 FRKYFNIFVVWFL

-376 KMFTGRGISFTNV
+376 KMFTGKGISFTNV

>member
-1 MVFSSIIFLYFFLP
+1 MIFSSIYFIYYFLIIFLILYFITP
-15 CMLIIYYISPNKT
+15 KKY
-28 KNIVLLISGLFF
+28 KNYTLLLGSLFFYFYGDSKYIVLL
-40 YAWGEPVY
+40 
-48 VFLMLLTTLVDYTAG
+48 
-63 GIIDRFDSSKKIRTL
+63 
-78 ALISSLIINLGIL
+78 LISSLANYILGRLISKKNKKLFLIIGLIFNFGLLFYFKYFNFFLSNINSLFKTNINLFSIV
-91 FTFKYSSFFAGIFG
+91 
-105 IELKKLPLPVGISFY
+105 LPLGISFY
-120 TFQSISYTIDMYM
+120 TFKNASYLIDVYKN
-133 RKIKVQKNFI
+133 RVNSEKNFI
-143 NYAAYVTLFPQIVAG
+143 NYFTYIAMFPSLIQG
-158 PIVRYEDVQNEINS
+158 PIVRYKDIDLKDKKISFDNFAMGVERFIIGLS
-172 RKVNIYLLG
+172 KKVIL
-181 EGAGIFIKGLAK
+181 ADTLAK
-193 KVLLANNIGLLWTEI
+193 LVTSLTNMEVQTVVSLWVKATSDI
-208 KGMDYSEISVLT
+208 VKLYL
-220 AWLGILAFTFQIYY
+220 
-234 DFSGYSDMAVGLGK
+234 DFSGYTDMAIGLGLMIGIK
-248 MLGFN
+248 IM
-253 FPENFRHPYISRS
+253 ENFDYPLSTYSVTS
-266 ISEFWRRWH
+266 FWRKWH
-275 ITLGSWFR
+275 ISLSSWFKD
-283 SYVYIPLGGNRKGK
+283 YIYIPLGGNRKGK
-297 YKTLRNLLIVWGL
+297 FRKYFNIFVVWFL

-346 KIIGNMVTNILVVI
+346 KIIGNIVTNILVVI

-415 IINKCKKNKNLN
+415 IINKCKKNKNQN
-427 IVISIV
+427 IVICIV

>member
-1 MVFSSIIFLYFFLP
+1 MIFSSIYFIYYFLIIFLILYFITPKKF
-15 CMLIIYYISPNKT
+15 
-28 KNIVLLISGLFF
+28 KNYTLLLGSLFFYFYGDSKYIVLL
-40 YAWGEPVY
+40 
-48 VFLMLLTTLVDYTAG
+48 
-63 GIIDRFDSSKKIRTL
+63 
-78 ALISSLIINLGIL
+78 LISSLVNYILGRLISKKNKKLFLIIGLIFNFGLLFYFKYFNFFLSNINSLFKTNINLFSIV
-91 FTFKYSSFFAGIFG
+91 
-105 IELKKLPLPVGISFY
+105 LPLGISFY
-120 TFQSISYTIDMYM
+120 TFKNASYLIDVYKN
-133 RKIKVQKNFI
+133 RVNPEKNFI
-143 NYAAYVTLFPQIVAG
+143 NYFTYIAMFPSLIQG
-158 PIVRYEDVQNEINS
+158 PIVRYKDIDLKDKKISFDNFAMGVERFIIGLS
-172 RKVNIYLLG
+172 KKVIL
-181 EGAGIFIKGLAK
+181 ADTLAK
-193 KVLLANNIGLLWTEI
+193 LVTSFTNMEVQTVVSLWVKATSDI
-208 KGMDYSEISVLT
+208 VKLYL
-220 AWLGILAFTFQIYY
+220 
-234 DFSGYSDMAVGLGK
+234 DFSGYTDMAIGLGLMIGIK
-248 MLGFN
+248 IM
-253 FPENFRHPYISRS
+253 ENFDYPLSTYSVTS
-266 ISEFWRRWH
+266 FWRKWH
-275 ITLGSWFR
+275 ISLSSWFKD
-283 SYVYIPLGGNRKGK
+283 YIYIPLGGNRKGK
-297 YKTLRNLLIVWGL
+297 FRKYFNIFVVWFL

-389 STNYYLLNYLV
+389 STNYYLLNYFV

-446 AFIVDAS
+446 AFIVDES

>member
-1 MVFSSIIFLYFFLP
+1 MIFSSIYFIYYFLIIFLILYFITPKKF
-15 CMLIIYYISPNKT
+15 
-28 KNIVLLISGLFF
+28 KNYTLLLGSLFFYFYGDSKYIVLL
-40 YAWGEPVY
+40 
-48 VFLMLLTTLVDYTAG
+48 
-63 GIIDRFDSSKKIRTL
+63 
-78 ALISSLIINLGIL
+78 LISSLVNYILGRLISKKNKKLFLIIGLIFNFGLLFYFKYFNFFLSNINSLFKTNINLFSIV
-91 FTFKYSSFFAGIFG
+91 
-105 IELKKLPLPVGISFY
+105 LPLGISFY
-120 TFQSISYTIDMYM
+120 TFKNASYLIDVY
-133 RKIKVQKNFI
+133 KNKVNSEKNFI
-143 NYAAYVTLFPQIVAG
+143 NYFTYIAMFPSLIQG
-158 PIVRYEDVQNEINS
+158 PIVRYKDIDLKDKKISFDNFAMGVERFIIGLS
-172 RKVNIYLLG
+172 KKVIL
-181 EGAGIFIKGLAK
+181 ADTLAK
-193 KVLLANNIGLLWTEI
+193 LVTSLTNMEVQTVVSLWVKATSDI
-208 KGMDYSEISVLT
+208 VKLYL
-220 AWLGILAFTFQIYY
+220 
-234 DFSGYSDMAVGLGK
+234 DFSGYTDMAIGLGLMIGIK
-248 MLGFN
+248 IM
-253 FPENFRHPYISRS
+253 ENFDYPLSTYSVTS
-266 ISEFWRRWH
+266 FWRKWH
-275 ITLGSWFR
+275 ISLSSWFKD
-283 SYVYIPLGGNRKGK
+283 YIYIPLGGNRKGK
-297 YKTLRNLLIVWGL
+297 FRKYFNIFVVWFL

-376 KMFTGRGISFTNV
+376 KMFTGKGISFTNV
-389 STNYYLLNYLV
+389 STNYYLLNYFV

>member
-1 MVFSSIIFLYFFLP
+1 MIFSSIYFIYYFLIIFLILYFITPKKF
-15 CMLIIYYISPNKT
+15 
-28 KNIVLLISGLFF
+28 KNYTLLLGSLFFYFYGDSKYIVLL
-40 YAWGEPVY
+40 
-48 VFLMLLTTLVDYTAG
+48 
-63 GIIDRFDSSKKIRTL
+63 
-78 ALISSLIINLGIL
+78 LISSLVNYILGRLISKKNKKLFLIIGLIFNFGLLFYFKYFNFFLSNINSLFKTNINLFSIV
-91 FTFKYSSFFAGIFG
+91 
-105 IELKKLPLPVGISFY
+105 LPLGISFY
-120 TFQSISYTIDMYM
+120 TFKNASYLIDVYKN
-133 RKIKVQKNFI
+133 RVNSEKNFI
-143 NYAAYVTLFPQIVAG
+143 NYFTYIAMFPSLIQG
-158 PIVRYEDVQNEINS
+158 PIVRYKDIDLKDKKISFDNFAMGVERFIIGLS
-172 RKVNIYLLG
+172 KKVIL
-181 EGAGIFIKGLAK
+181 ADTLAK
-193 KVLLANNIGLLWTEI
+193 LVTSLTNMEVQTVVSLWVKATSDI
-208 KGMDYSEISVLT
+208 VKLYL
-220 AWLGILAFTFQIYY
+220 
-234 DFSGYSDMAVGLGK
+234 DFSGYTDMAIGLGLMIGIK
-248 MLGFN
+248 IM
-253 FPENFRHPYISRS
+253 ENFDYPLSTYSVTS
-266 ISEFWRRWH
+266 FWRKWH
-275 ITLGSWFR
+275 ISLSSWFKD
-283 SYVYIPLGGNRKGK
+283 YIYIPLGGNRKGK
-297 YKTLRNLLIVWGL
+297 FRKYFNIFVVWFL

-328 GTILVIEKRF
+328 GTILVIEKKF

-446 AFIVDAS
+446 AFIVDES

>member
-1 MVFSSIIFLYFFLP
+1 MIFSSIYFIYYFLIIFLILYFITPKKF
-15 CMLIIYYISPNKT
+15 
-28 KNIVLLISGLFF
+28 KNYTLLLGSLFFYFYGDSKYIVLL
-40 YAWGEPVY
+40 
-48 VFLMLLTTLVDYTAG
+48 
-63 GIIDRFDSSKKIRTL
+63 
-78 ALISSLIINLGIL
+78 LISSLVNYILGRLISKKNKKLFLIIGLIFNFGLLFYFKYFNFFLSNINSLFKTNINLFSIV
-91 FTFKYSSFFAGIFG
+91 
-105 IELKKLPLPVGISFY
+105 LPLGISFY
-120 TFQSISYTIDMYM
+120 TFKNASYLIDVYKN
-133 RKIKVQKNFI
+133 RVNSEKNFI
-143 NYAAYVTLFPQIVAG
+143 NYFTYIAMFPSLIQG
-158 PIVRYEDVQNEINS
+158 PIVRYKDIDLKDKKISFDNFAMGVERFIIGLS
-172 RKVNIYLLG
+172 KKVIL
-181 EGAGIFIKGLAK
+181 ADTLAK
-193 KVLLANNIGLLWTEI
+193 LVTSLTNMEVQTVVSLWVKATSDI
-208 KGMDYSEISVLT
+208 VKLYL
-220 AWLGILAFTFQIYY
+220 
-234 DFSGYSDMAVGLGK
+234 DFSGYTDMAIGLGLMIGIK
-248 MLGFN
+248 IM
-253 FPENFRHPYISRS
+253 ENFDYPLSTYSVTS
-266 ISEFWRRWH
+266 FWRKWH
-275 ITLGSWFR
+275 ISLSSWFKD
-283 SYVYIPLGGNRKGK
+283 YIYIPLGGNRKGK
-297 YKTLRNLLIVWGL
+297 FRKYFNIFVVWFL

-346 KIIGNMVTNILVVI
+346 KIIGNIVTNILVVI

-433 EPIVLIGLLVLST
+433 EPIILIGLLVLST

>member
-1 MVFSSIIFLYFFLP
+1 MIFSSIYFIYYFLIIFLILYFITP
-15 CMLIIYYISPNKT
+15 KKY
-28 KNIVLLISGLFF
+28 KNYTLLLGSLFFYFYGDSKYIVLL
-40 YAWGEPVY
+40 
-48 VFLMLLTTLVDYTAG
+48 
-63 GIIDRFDSSKKIRTL
+63 
-78 ALISSLIINLGIL
+78 LISSLVNYILGRLISKKNKKLFLIIGLIFNFGLLFYFKYFNFFLSNINSLFKTNINLFSIV
-91 FTFKYSSFFAGIFG
+91 
-105 IELKKLPLPVGISFY
+105 LPLGISFY
-120 TFQSISYTIDMYM
+120 TFKNASYLIDVYKN
-133 RKIKVQKNFI
+133 RVNSEKNFI
-143 NYAAYVTLFPQIVAG
+143 NYFTYIAMFPSLIQG
-158 PIVRYEDVQNEINS
+158 PIVRYKDIDLKDKKISFDNFAMGVERFIIGLS
-172 RKVNIYLLG
+172 KKVIL
-181 EGAGIFIKGLAK
+181 ADTLAK
-193 KVLLANNIGLLWTEI
+193 LVTSLTNMEVQTVVSLWVKATSDI
-208 KGMDYSEISVLT
+208 VKLYL
-220 AWLGILAFTFQIYY
+220 
-234 DFSGYSDMAVGLGK
+234 DFSGYTDMAIGLGLMIGIK
-248 MLGFN
+248 IM
-253 FPENFRHPYISRS
+253 ENFDYPLSTYSVTS
-266 ISEFWRRWH
+266 FWRKWH
-275 ITLGSWFR
+275 ISLSSWFKD
-283 SYVYIPLGGNRKGK
+283 YIYIPLGGNRKGK
-297 YKTLRNLLIVWGL
+297 FRKYFNIFVVWFL

-346 KIIGNMVTNILVVI
+346 IIIGNMVTNILVVI

>member
-1 MVFSSIIFLYFFLP
+1 MIFSSIYFIYYFLIIFLILYFITPKKF
-15 CMLIIYYISPNKT
+15 
-28 KNIVLLISGLFF
+28 KNYTLLLGSLFFYFYGDSKYIVLL
-40 YAWGEPVY
+40 
-48 VFLMLLTTLVDYTAG
+48 
-63 GIIDRFDSSKKIRTL
+63 
-78 ALISSLIINLGIL
+78 LISSLVNYILGRLISKKNKKLFLIIGLIFNFGLLFYFKYFNFFLSNINSLFKTNINLFSIV
-91 FTFKYSSFFAGIFG
+91 
-105 IELKKLPLPVGISFY
+105 LPLGISFY
-120 TFQSISYTIDMYM
+120 TFKNASYLIDVYKN
-133 RKIKVQKNFI
+133 RVNSEKNFI
-143 NYAAYVTLFPQIVAG
+143 NYFTYIAMFPSLIQG
-158 PIVRYEDVQNEINS
+158 PIVRYKDIDLKDKKISFDNFAMGVERFIIGLS
-172 RKVNIYLLG
+172 KKVIL
-181 EGAGIFIKGLAK
+181 ADTLAK
-193 KVLLANNIGLLWTEI
+193 LVTSLTNMEVQTVVSLWLKATSDI
-208 KGMDYSEISVLT
+208 VKLYL
-220 AWLGILAFTFQIYY
+220 
-234 DFSGYSDMAVGLGK
+234 DFSGYTDMAIGLGLMIGIK
-248 MLGFN
+248 IM
-253 FPENFRHPYISRS
+253 ENFDYPLSTYS
-266 ISEFWRRWH
+266 ITSFWRKWH
-275 ITLGSWFR
+275 ISLSSWFKD
-283 SYVYIPLGGNRKGK
+283 YIYIPLGGNRKGK
-297 YKTLRNLLIVWGL
+297 FRKYFNIFVVWFL

-346 KIIGNMVTNILVVI
+346 KIIGNIVTNILVVI

>member
-1 MVFSSIIFLYFFLP
+1 MIFSSIYFIYYFLIIFLILYFITP
-15 CMLIIYYISPNKT
+15 KKY
-28 KNIVLLISGLFF
+28 KNYTLLLGSLFFYFYGDSKYIVLL
-40 YAWGEPVY
+40 
-48 VFLMLLTTLVDYTAG
+48 
-63 GIIDRFDSSKKIRTL
+63 
-78 ALISSLIINLGIL
+78 LISSLANYILGRLISKKNKKLFLIIGLIFNFGLLFYFKYFNFFLSNINSLFKTNINLFSIV
-91 FTFKYSSFFAGIFG
+91 
-105 IELKKLPLPVGISFY
+105 LPLGISFY
-120 TFQSISYTIDMYM
+120 TFKNASYLIDVYKN
-133 RKIKVQKNFI
+133 RVNSEKNFI
-143 NYAAYVTLFPQIVAG
+143 NYFTYIAMFPSLIQG
-158 PIVRYEDVQNEINS
+158 PIVRYKDIDLKDKKISFDNFAMGVERFIIGLS
-172 RKVNIYLLG
+172 KKVIL
-181 EGAGIFIKGLAK
+181 ADTLAK
-193 KVLLANNIGLLWTEI
+193 LVTSLTNMEVQTVVSLWVKATSDI
-208 KGMDYSEISVLT
+208 VKLYL
-220 AWLGILAFTFQIYY
+220 
-234 DFSGYSDMAVGLGK
+234 DFSGYTDMAIGLGLMIGIK
-248 MLGFN
+248 IM
-253 FPENFRHPYISRS
+253 ENFDYPLSTYSVTS
-266 ISEFWRRWH
+266 FWRKWH
-275 ITLGSWFR
+275 ISLSSWFKD
-283 SYVYIPLGGNRKGK
+283 YIYIPLGGNRKGK
-297 YKTLRNLLIVWGL
+297 FRKYFNIFVVWFL

-376 KMFTGRGISFTNV
+376 KMFTGKGISFTNV

-415 IINKCKKNKNLN
+415 IINKCKTNKNLN